1 MQNTKTKLNVPELWA
16 LHGELT
22 GSELPAQ
29 AGLLSQKLSLTTKF
43 YLTKL
48 AKIAGEHKANFESVR
63 NEKIKELGVE
73 DESGAI
79 SVPEMIDGKLN
90 ENFVTLRDAV
100 NELLKVE
107 EEIEHPVFNIEDFSA
122 VETEGF
128 YPVFF
133 KLLGL

>member
-1 MQNTKTKLNVPELWA
+1 MENTKTKLSVAELWT

-22 GSELPAQ
+22 GTETQ
-29 AGLLSQKLSLTTKF
+29 AALLSQKLSLTTKF

-48 AKIAGEHKANFESVR
+48 AKTCAEHKTTFESVR
-63 NEKIKELGVE
+63 NEKIKELGTA
-73 DESGAI
+73 DEAGTI
-79 SVPEMIDGKLN
+79 SVPELLEDGTAN
-90 ENFVTLRDAV
+90 ENFITLRDAV
-100 NELLKVE
+100 NELLLVE
-107 EEIEHPVFNIEDFSA
+107 QEIEHPAFSIEDFAA

>member
-1 MQNTKTKLNVPELWA
+1 MQNTKTKLNVAELWA

-22 GSELPAQ
+22 GIELQP
-29 AGLLSQKLSLTTKF
+29 GLLSQKLSLTTKF

-48 AKIAGEHKANFESVR
+48 AKIAGEHKTNFESVR

-79 SVPEMIDGKLN
+79 SVPEIIDGKLN

>member
-1 MQNTKTKLNVPELWA
+1 METTKTKLTVAELWA

-22 GSELPAQ
+22 GSEFPAQ

-48 AKIAGEHKANFESVR
+48 AKITGEHKTNFETVR
-63 NEKIKELGVE
+63 NEKIKELGTE
-73 DESGAI
+73 DEKGAI
-79 SVPEMIDGKLN
+79 SVPETIDGKVN
-90 ENFVTLRDAV
+90 ENFITLREAV
-100 NELLKVE
+100 NELLRVE
-107 EEIEHPVFNIEDFSA
+107 EEIEHPVFNIEDFAA

>member
-1 MQNTKTKLNVPELWA
+1 MQNTKTKLTVAELWA

-22 GSELPAQ
+22 GELSAQ

-48 AKIAGEHKANFESVR
+48 AKITSEHKTHFESVR

-73 DESGAI
+73 DDNGAI
-79 SVPEMIDGKLN
+79 SVPEMIDGKVN
-90 ENFVTLRDAV
+90 ENYIVLRDAV
-100 NELLKVE
+100 SELLKVE
-107 EEIEHPVFNIEDFSA
+107 EEVEHPIFNIEDFSA

>member
-1 MQNTKTKLNVPELWA
+1 MENTKTKLSVAELWA

-22 GSELPAQ
+22 GTETQ
-29 AGLLSQKLSLTTKF
+29 AALLSQKLSLTTKF

-48 AKIAGEHKANFESVR
+48 AKVCAEHKSNFETVR
-63 NEKIKELGVE
+63 NEKIKELGAA
-73 DESGAI
+73 DETGAI
-79 SVPEMIDGKLN
+79 SVPEFVDGKVN
-90 ENFVTLRDAV
+90 EDYITLRDAV

-107 EEIEHPVFNIEDFSA
+107 EEIEHPAFNIEDFSA

>member
-1 MQNTKTKLNVPELWA
+1 MENTKTKLTVAELWA

-22 GSELPAQ
+22 GTELQQ
-29 AGLLSQKLSLTTKF
+29 ALLSQKLSLTTKF

-48 AKIAGEHKANFESVR
+48 AKVCGEHKTNFESVR

-73 DESGAI
+73 DETGAI
-79 SVPEMIDGKLN
+79 SVPEMVDGKVN
-90 ENFVTLRDAV
+90 ENFLTLRDAV

-107 EEIEHPVFNIEDFSA
+107 EEIEHPVFNIEDFAA

>member
-1 MQNTKTKLNVPELWA
+1 METTKTKLTVAELWT

-22 GSELPAQ
+22 GSELQ

-48 AKIAGEHKANFESVR
+48 AKITGEHKSHFETVR
-63 NEKIKELGVE
+63 NEKIKELGTADDKGV
-73 DESGAI
+73 I
-79 SVPEMIDGKLN
+79 SVPEMIDGKVN
-90 ENFVTLRDAV
+90 ENYITLRDAV

-107 EEIEHPVFNIEDFSA
+107 EEVEHPVFNIEDFSA

>member
-1 MQNTKTKLNVPELWA
+1 MENTKTKLTVAELWA

-22 GSELPAQ
+22 GTELQQ
-29 AGLLSQKLSLTTKF
+29 ALLSQKLSLTTKF

-48 AKIAGEHKANFESVR
+48 AKACGEHKTNFESVR

-73 DESGAI
+73 DETGAI
-79 SVPEMIDGKLN
+79 SVPEMVDGKVN
-90 ENFVTLRDAV
+90 ENFLTLRDAV

-107 EEIEHPVFNIEDFSA
+107 EEIEHPVFNIEDFAA

>member
-1 MQNTKTKLNVPELWA
+1 MENTKTKLTVAELWA

-22 GSELPAQ
+22 GTELQQ
-29 AGLLSQKLSLTTKF
+29 ALLSQKLSLTTKF

-48 AKIAGEHKANFESVR
+48 AKTCAEHKTNFESVR
-63 NEKIKELGVE
+63 NEKIKELGV
-73 DESGAI
+73 DDGAGAI
-79 SVPEMIDGKLN
+79 SVPEQIDGKVN
-90 ENFVTLRDAV
+90 ENFLTLRDAV
-100 NELLKVE
+100 NELLKAE
-107 EEIEHPVFNIEDFSA
+107 EEIEHPVFNIEDFAA

>member
-1 MQNTKTKLNVPELWA
+1 MENTKTKLTVAELWA

-22 GSELPAQ
+22 GTELQPA
-29 AGLLSQKLSLTTKF
+29 LLSQKLSLTTKF

-48 AKIAGEHKANFESVR
+48 TKAAAEHKNNFESVR
-63 NEKIKELGVE
+63 NEKIKELGTE
-73 DESGAI
+73 DDKGVI
-79 SVPEMIDGKLN
+79 SVPEMIDGKVN
-90 ENFVTLRDAV
+90 ENFITLRDAV

>member
-1 MQNTKTKLNVPELWA
+1 METTKTKLTVAELWA

-22 GSELPAQ
+22 GSELQPA
-29 AGLLSQKLSLTTKF
+29 LLSQKLSLTTKF

-48 AKIAGEHKANFESVR
+48 AKTCGEHKTNFESVR
-63 NEKIKELGVE
+63 NEKIKELGTA

-79 SVPEMIDGKLN
+79 SVPEMIDGKPN
-90 ENFVTLRDAV
+90 ENFITLRDAV

-107 EEIEHPVFNIEDFSA
+107 EEIETPVFNIEDFSS
-122 VETEGF
+122 VETDAF

>member
-1 MQNTKTKLNVPELWA
+1 MENTKTKLTVAELWA

-22 GSELPAQ
+22 GSELQ
-29 AGLLSQKLSLTTKF
+29 AGLLAQKLSLTTKF

-48 AKIAGEHKANFESVR
+48 AMTAAEHKNNFESVR
-63 NEKIKELGVE
+63 NEKIKELGTE
-73 DESGAI
+73 DDKGVI
-79 SVPEMIDGKLN
+79 SVPEMIDDKVN
-90 ENFVTLRDAV
+90 ENFITLRDAV